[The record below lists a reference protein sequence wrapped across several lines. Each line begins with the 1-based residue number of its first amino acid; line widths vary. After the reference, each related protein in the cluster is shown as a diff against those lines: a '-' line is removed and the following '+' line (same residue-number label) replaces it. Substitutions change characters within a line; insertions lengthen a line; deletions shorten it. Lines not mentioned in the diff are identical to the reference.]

1 MTFFFPGLN
10 NSDKIEFK
18 MINET
23 QFQNLQVLQ
32 YNETDFVEQVY
43 ENVDGFESLRN
54 YSLKY

>member
-18 MINET
+18 MIDKI
-23 QFQNLQVLQ
+23 QFENLQVLQ